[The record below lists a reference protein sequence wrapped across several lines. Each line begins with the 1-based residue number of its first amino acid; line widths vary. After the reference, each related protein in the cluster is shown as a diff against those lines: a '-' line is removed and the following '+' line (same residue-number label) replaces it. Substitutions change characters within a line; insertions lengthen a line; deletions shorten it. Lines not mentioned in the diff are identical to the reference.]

1 MMKIPFIVFILILQ
15 ANLYSQSY
23 FSQTPYDVYSFSRFG
38 NLTDARGMSM
48 GNAMSVLSDN
58 YSAVV
63 LNPATLGLSRN
74 ITANVTFGLNL
85 YRNEATFL
93 DSVNTSHKTETVLNQ
108 AGFVFP
114 LSGDSASHNVVL
126 AVGFNQSKN
135 LNRIFEF
142 SGYNTLD
149 NTLIKSLTANN
160 SPVTRRLKLSYP
172 RYLPGTNEYL
182 GEETILNNNLQ
193 ENASVFDEGT
203 LNHWSLGFA
212 YEFAYNIFFG
222 FSANYIVG
230 SNLSNREFSEDNTG
244 YYPDTLATFPGDLR
258 TEGFQ
263 KFYLTDIVNQV
274 YNGVDFRFGVLY
286 KFFNF
291 ISIGG
296 SVKTPSII
304 AIDEEHYFKGG
315 SVFASGF
322 NPLVDSVVTS
332 SYTIR
337 TPYEFTGAA
346 AVNIFFLTGAAE
358 VSYVDYTEMRFS
370 GGLDI
375 PQSSELTKEIL
386 DSYTR
391 VLNLKAG
398 AEFRLPFTGI
408 SARAGFMYFP
418 SPIKNDDPVYD
429 RKYLTAGAG
438 IKSGEGSM
446 EFNVAYI
453 VGWWQ
458 EKIRDYG
465 NDIPPI
471 TSNVR
476 TDNIIGSFILRF

>member
-1 MMKIPFIVFILILQ
+1 MMKSSLIAFVIILQ

-23 FSQTPYDVYSFSRFG
+23 FSQTPYDVYSFSKFG
-38 NLTDARGMSM
+38 NLTDARAMSM

-58 YSAVV
+58 SSAVV
-63 LNPATLGLSRN
+63 LNPATLGLSRS
-74 ITANVTFGLNL
+74 ITANLTFGLNL

-93 DSVNTSHKTETVLNQ
+93 DSVKTSHKTETVLNQ

-114 LSGDSASHNVVL
+114 LSGDSASHNVVF

-135 LNRIFEF
+135 FNRIFDF
-142 SGYNTLD
+142 SGYNSLD

-160 SPVTRRLKLSYP
+160 SPVTKRLKLSYP
-172 RYLPGTNEYL
+172 RFQPETNEYL
-182 GEETILNNNLQ
+182 GEGTILNNNLQ
-193 ENASVFDEGT
+193 GSGFVFDEGT
-203 LNHWSLGFA
+203 LNNWSLAFA
-212 YEFAYNIFFG
+212 YEFAYNIFVG

-230 SNLSNREFSEDNTG
+230 SSLNNREFSESNTG
-244 YYPDTLATFPGDLR
+244 FYPDTLETLPGDLR
-258 TEGFQ
+258 TKGFQ
-263 KFYLTDIVNQV
+263 NFYLTDIVNQV
-274 YNGVDFRFGVLY
+274 FNGVDFRFGVLY

-291 ISIGG
+291 ISVGG

-304 AIDEEHYFKGG
+304 SIDEEHYFKGG
-315 SVFASGF
+315 SQFATGF
-322 NPLVDSVVTS
+322 NSLADSVVTA

-375 PQSSELTKEIL
+375 PQSSELTNEIL

-391 VLNLKAG
+391 VINLKAG
-398 AEFRLPFTGI
+398 AELRLPFTGI

-429 RKYLTAGAG
+429 KKYLTAGMG

-465 NDIPPI
+465 TGIPPI

-476 TDNIIGSFILRF
+476 TDNIIGSFVLRF